1 MLMLIFAYILALMAG
16 LALLTW
22 SADRFINGAAGC
34 ASRLNLPPMIAGL
47 ILVAFGTSA
56 PEITV
61 STLAASSGSPGLAV
75 GNALGSNIANI
86 GLVLGLTT
94 LIAPIELKR
103 TVLFRE
109 LPILLGAT
117 ALAWLLLADYRLT
130 PGDGLAL
137 LVMLALCLA
146 YLVWR
151 AKSGAPTNEFEP
163 PEPSDLLPPGQALQH
178 FITGLIVLVA
188 SARLLVWAAS
198 ELAITLGVDEL
209 VVGLTVV
216 ALGTSLPEL
225 AASLSAAM
233 KGHHDMALGNIVGS
247 NLFNLLAVLA
257 MPALI
262 DPLNLTDATVIRDY
276 GTMTGLTALLAVF
289 AYSMQRK
296 GKLARLEGGIL
307 LFVYAGY
314 LTLVLGFS
322 A

>member
-1 MLMLIFAYILALMAG
+1 MLISAYILALGVG

-34 ASRLNLPPMIAGL
+34 AASLNLSPMVAGL

-56 PEITV
+56 PEIMV
-61 STLAASSGSPGLAV
+61 STLAASSGSPALAV

-109 LPILLGAT
+109 LPILLIT
-117 ALAWLLLADYRLT
+117 TLAGWLLLADYQLT
-130 PGDGLAL
+130 PWDGIAL
-137 LVMLALCLA
+137 LLMLAGALA
-146 YLVWR
+146 YLTWR
-151 AKSGAPTNEFEP
+151 ASAGAPADELQP
-163 PEPSDLLPPGQALQH
+163 PDPTELLPPARAIQH
-178 FITGLIVLVA
+178 FVTGLVILIA
-188 SARLLVWAAS
+188 SARLLVWSAS
-198 ELAITLGVDEL
+198 ELAIILGVDEL

-216 ALGTSLPEL
+216 AVGTSLPEL
-225 AASLSAAM
+225 AASLSAAL

-262 DPLNLTDATVIRDY
+262 NPLPLGDATVIRDY
-276 GTMTGLTALLAVF
+276 GTMAGLTILLAAF

-307 LFVYAGY
+307 LAAYAGY
-314 LTLVLGFS
+314 VTIVVRS
-322 A
+322 AL

>member
-1 MLMLIFAYILALMAG
+1 MLISAYILALIIG

-34 ASRLNLPPMIAGL
+34 ANGLNLPPMVAGL
-47 ILVAFGTSA
+47 ILLAFGTSA
-56 PEITV
+56 PEIMV
-61 STLAASSGSPGLAV
+61 STLAASTGSPALAV

-103 TVLFRE
+103 SVLFRE
-109 LPILLGAT
+109 LPILLGTT

-130 PGDGLAL
+130 PWDGVL
-137 LVMLALCLA
+137 LLLMLALSLA

-151 AKSGAPTNEFEP
+151 AKVGAPTDEFEP
-163 PEPSDLLPPGQALQH
+163 PDPSDLLPPGQATQH
-178 FITGLIVLVA
+178 FITGLLILIA
-188 SARLLVWAAS
+188 SARLLVWSAS
-198 ELAITLGVDEL
+198 ELAITLGINEL
-209 VVGLTVV
+209 VVGLTIV
-216 ALGTSLPEL
+216 AVGTSLPEL
-225 AASLSAAM
+225 AASLSAAL

-262 DPLNLTDATVIRDY
+262 HPLALGDATVVRDY
-276 GTMTGLTALLAVF
+276 GTMAGLTALLAVF
-289 AYSMQRK
+289 AYCMQRK

-307 LFVYAGY
+307 LAADTGY
-314 LTLVLGFS
+314 VIIVVRS
-322 A
+322 AL

>member
-1 MLMLIFAYILALMAG
+1 MLISAYILALVTG
-16 LALLTW
+16 LAVLTW

-34 ASRLNLPPMIAGL
+34 ASGLNLPPMVAGL

-56 PEITV
+56 PEIMV

-94 LIAPIELKR
+94 VIAPIELKR

-117 ALAWLLLADYRLT
+117 ALAWLLLADFRLS
-130 PGDGLAL
+130 PGDGIRLLAL
-137 LVMLALCLA
+137 LALCLT

-151 AKSGAPTNEFEP
+151 AQTGAASDEFQP
-163 PEPSDLLPPGQALQH
+163 PDPSARLPPGQATQH
-178 FITGLIVLVA
+178 FITGLIALIA
-188 SARLLVWAAS
+188 SARLLVWSAS
-198 ELAITLGVDEL
+198 ELAVTLGVDES

-216 ALGTSLPEL
+216 AVGTSLPEL
-225 AASLSAAM
+225 AASLSAAL

-247 NLFNLLAVLA
+247 NLLNLLAVLA

-262 DPLNLTDATVIRDY
+262 APMDLTGLTVIRDY
-276 GTMTGLTALLAVF
+276 GTMAGLTVLLAIF
-289 AYSMQRK
+289 AYTMQRK
-296 GKLARLEGGIL
+296 GKLARVEGGIL
-307 LFVYAGY
+307 LVAYAVYV
-314 LTLVLGFS
+314 TIVVRS
-322 A
+322 AL